1 MTADKIFNTV
11 TRDIKL
17 INFAGKTAKTVRFL
31 GAAVGLAVA
40 AVTVIDAVK
49 LIRK

>member
-1 MTADKIFNTV
+1 MTADKVFNTV

-17 INFAGKTAKTVRFL
+17 INLAGKTARTVRFIS
-31 GAAVGLAVA
+31 AAVGFAVA

-49 LIRK
+49 LIKK